1 MCFEVFLKIFVA
13 VFSLFGAFCLIRLAI
28 VTWFGYD
35 NVRAAIEVDSAQTAE
50 NIDEYIKEA
59 ESICLLRGGGRI
71 AVIIRR
77 EFYDEKLV
85 KRLERRKIK
94 IYVV

>member
-77 EFYDEKLV
+77 ELYDEKLV

>member
-13 VFSLFGAFCLIRLAI
+13 VFSLFGAFCLIRLVF

-35 NVRAAIEVDSAQTAE
+35 NVRVAVEVDSAQTAE
-50 NIDEYIKEA
+50 NIGEYVKEA
-59 ESICLLRGGGRI
+59 ETLCLLRGGGMI

-85 KRLERRKIK
+85 KWLERRKIK

>member
-13 VFSLFGAFCLIRLAI
+13 VFSLFGAFCLIRLAF
-28 VTWFGYD
+28 VTWFGFD
-35 NVRAAIEVDSAQTAE
+35 NVRVAIEVDSTETAE
-50 NIDEYIKEA
+50 NISEYIREA
-59 ESICLLRGGGRI
+59 EALCLLRGGGRI
-71 AVIIRR
+71 AVIVKR
-77 EFYDEKLV
+77 EFCNDKLV